1 MARQDPKSL
10 GRAGSRRL
18 TPQRR
23 AVLEAVQQ
31 APIHPDACWV
41 YDQVRRRLPN
51 ISLGTVYRSLAVLED
66 AGVIQELPQAGGPTR
81 YDANVE
87 EHQHV
92 VCSQCGRVA
101 DVEVGDL
108 TAVRELVSRSAGF
121 AEVVGERLEFYGR
134 CSECAGKA
142 E

>member
-1 MARQDPKSL
+1 MDRRQAKSYR
-10 GRAGSRRL
+10 GVGSRRL

-66 AGVIQELPQAGGPTR
+66 AGLIQELPQASAPTR
-81 YDANVE
+81 YDANVDA
-87 EHQHV
+87 HQHV

-108 TAVRELVSRSAGF
+108 NELRQVVARSAGF
-121 AEVVGERLEFYGR
+121 AEVLGERLEFYGR
-134 CSECAGKA
+134 CSACAGKGG
-142 E
+142 

>member
-1 MARQDPKSL
+1 VAGQEAKSF
-10 GRAGSRRL
+10 GGVGSRRL

-23 AVLEAVQQ
+23 AVLEAVER

-51 ISLGTVYRSLAVLED
+51 ISLGTVYRSLAVLEN
-66 AGVIQELPQAGGPTR
+66 AGLIQELPQAGGPTR

-87 EHQHV
+87 AHQHV

-108 TAVRELVSRSAGF
+108 KELRQLVARSAGF

-134 CSECAGKA
+134 CSACAGEA